1 MRKLVWVLL
10 TMLFSAR
17 AHSAQAE
24 KIFTADDFAQ
34 NRVPRCSGGPTGLEP
49 IMMRVSISPT
59 LPPYQ
64 FKLTIQSL
72 AARPGEIHAVGKI
85 EISIPPSG
93 TVVQTIEANSI
104 WDWGLC
110 QFFTAADVNF
120 DGYLDI
126 SFVRDGG
133 AKWASREYY
142 IFEPLSGRYISNALT
157 QDLAK
162 VKENGISFD
171 SQTHEIRAAFMG
183 PWPCAG
189 GLNIYRI
196 QEGRLNE
203 VQQETVTPSNGQCI
217 RETKRWVNEGW
228 SVTVIKEPELRSAP

>member
-1 MRKLVWVLL
+1 
-10 TMLFSAR
+10 
-17 AHSAQAE
+17 
-24 KIFTADDFAQ
+24 
-34 NRVPRCSGGPTGLEP
+34 
-49 IMMRVSISPT
+49 
-59 LPPYQ
+59 
-64 FKLTIQSL
+64 
-72 AARPGEIHAVGKI
+72 
-85 EISIPPSG
+85 
-93 TVVQTIEANSI
+93 
-104 WDWGLC
+104 
-110 QFFTAADVNF
+110 VNF

-133 AKWASREYY
+133 AKWVSREYY
-142 IFEPLSGRYISNALT
+142 IFDPQSGRYSTNALT
-157 QDLAK
+157 QDLAE
-162 VKENGISFD
+162 VQENGISFD